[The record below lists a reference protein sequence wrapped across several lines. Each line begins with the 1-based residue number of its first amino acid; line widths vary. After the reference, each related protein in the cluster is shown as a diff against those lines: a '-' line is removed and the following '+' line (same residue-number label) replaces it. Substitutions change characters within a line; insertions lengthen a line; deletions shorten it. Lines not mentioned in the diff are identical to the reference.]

1 MINKNVN
8 QYTRAG
14 INGKAIICPNCLH
27 SEKVYHFSWS
37 ALSCANCDQMINKPD
52 WLLEAH

>member
-37 ALSCANCDQMINKPD
+37 ALSCANCDQMINKPN